1 MLVAWIALDTLG
13 SSRGV
18 FLLWKSHRVVVRDCC
33 PGSFVVS
40 AVVLDLDLNQEWLL
54 FSVYVQM
61 ITNCK

>member
-1 MLVAWIALDTLG
+1 MRVAWIALDTLAP
-13 SSRGV
+13 SSGIL
-18 FLLWKSHRVVVRDCC
+18 LLWKSHRVVVRDCW

-54 FSVYVQM
+54 SSVYVQM